1 MTRDAILHAQ
11 RILTTL
17 DNMQK
22 IKDEISLKFHSLSK
36 FSSKEQIREAF
47 EFIVKN
53 DASHLLY
60 SAISGIEDEIDK
72 SVKELEEE
80 LKAL

>member
-22 IKDEISLKFHSLSK
+22 IKDEISNKFHSLNK
-36 FSSKEQIREAF
+36 DSSKEQIREVF
-47 EFIVKN
+47 EFIIQN
-53 DASHLLY
+53 DASHLLW

-72 SVKELEEE
+72 LMKELEED